1 MAESLFQ
8 TKDQYNCSVC
18 LELMKDPATIPCGHS
33 YCMSCIKAYW
43 EQDEFSRPRCPQ
55 CRHEFHTK
63 PALNK
68 NTMLAEILEK
78 LRNTTLQGSPAQ
90 PGEVVCD
97 LCTDIK
103 LRAVRSC
110 LECRASYCETHLQP
124 HYDIP
129 ALKKHKLVVATEIQT
144 CPRHDKLLEAFCRTD
159 NMCICLSC
167 VMDEHKGHD
176 TVSSAAERDEKQA
189 TLEANKCTF
198 VTKRK
203 KREKELHELREAT
216 EAHAQSAQQSV
227 EDTEL
232 AFTSLVSFLEKNCS
246 EVIEKI
252 RAQEESYLDQS
263 ADLQEQLE
271 LEIAMLMGQE
281 DVIDKFL
288 QTEDNVYFLQNFKN
302 MPSASGAEESP
313 SRTLQPVVSFS
324 AVSHMVYEFK
334 EKLEIFWKQKVNNV

>member
-216 EAHAQSAQQSV
+216 EAHA
-227 EDTEL
+227 
-232 AFTSLVSFLEKNCS
+232 
-246 EVIEKI
+246 
-252 RAQEESYLDQS
+252 
-263 ADLQEQLE
+263 
-271 LEIAMLMGQE
+271 
-281 DVIDKFL
+281 
-288 QTEDNVYFLQNFKN
+288 NFKN

-334 EKLEIFWKQKVNNV
+334 EKLEIFWKQKVNNVGEILMSSCPEEVPPQVQQFT